1 MMPLSRYLTRLIWL
15 CLLPLMLLSC
25 WMAFDLAARQQADHN
40 HNAQLIAQSMA
51 NATDQRLLARM
62 QAMQMLA
69 ASPLAKDPARRAEFY
84 LEAQGFVEIYDAHV
98 ILAETDGVQ
107 QMLFNTR
114 MPYGS
119 KLPGLPKPNGRSAVV
134 EALASGKPSVGDVI
148 TGPVAKESIVTMA
161 VPIANTG
168 HVLLTTVATSIFQKR
183 MDKISLPSGWSLR
196 LLDSTG
202 ASIAKIGANNFD
214 PAADIDSSGRWTYRS
229 ELVPWSVVL
238 EVPRTI
244 HRAPLVTTAALLL
257 LGVLVATLLGIL
269 GGGIAGRRVGQ
280 AVAELTEEG
289 AAHVA
294 PSRFTEIE
302 EARRSLLETARLRV
316 ALAEKTAASEA
327 KSAFLSTMSHELR
340 TPLNAILGFA
350 QVLQLDPRSSLSG
363 KQQDAVGHIL
373 KAGEH
378 LLLLVNEVLDLSRI
392 EDGHLSL
399 SQQSLALDRLFSDC
413 QTLIENQAAKR
424 RIAVDFSGA
433 GDLTVIADPDR
444 LRQVLLNLLSNAVK
458 YGHEDGRVSVSS
470 AVLDD
475 GRVRIAVRD
484 NGPGIPPELQ
494 TELFKPFSRLGRESG
509 PIEGAGIGLLISQ
522 RLIEAMNG
530 RIGFESVAGQGST
543 FWVDVPA
550 AVS

>member
-1 MMPLSRYLTRLIWL
+1 MPLARYLTRLIWV
-15 CLLPLMLLSC
+15 CLLPLMLLAC
-25 WMAFDLAARQQADHN
+25 WMAFDLAATQQADHD
-40 HNAQLIAQSMA
+40 HNAQVIAQSMA
-51 NATDQRLLARM
+51 SATDQRLLARM
-62 QAMQMLA
+62 QAMQILA
-69 ASPLAKDPARRAEFY
+69 ASPLANDPARRAEFY
-84 LEAQGFVEIYDAHV
+84 REAQGFVDQFGAHV
-98 ILAETDGVQ
+98 ILAEAQGTR

-114 MPYGS
+114 APYGTT
-119 KLPGLPKPNGRSAVV
+119 LPVVPQPMGRSAFI
-134 EALASGKPSVGDVI
+134 EAITSGKPAVGDIVFG
-148 TGPVAKESIVTMA
+148 TVANEPLLAMA
-161 VPIANTG
+161 VPLANKEF
-168 HVLLTTVATSIFQKR
+168 VLLSTVASSIFQKR
-183 MDKISLPSGWSLR
+183 MDKMALPPGWSLR

-214 PAADIDSSGRWTYRS
+214 PVADVDSSARWTFHS
-229 ELVPWSVVL
+229 EFAPWSVVL

-244 HRAPLVTTAALLL
+244 HRAPLVNTAALLL
-257 LGVLVATLLGIL
+257 LGVVVATLLGIL

-280 AVAELTEEG
+280 SVAELTEEG

-294 PSRFTEIE
+294 PSRFAEIE
-302 EARRSLLETARLRV
+302 EARRSLVETARLRV

-350 QVLQLDPRSSLSG
+350 QVLQLDPRSPLSG
-363 KQQDAVGHIL
+363 KQQDAIGQIL

-392 EDGHLSL
+392 EHGHLSL
-399 SQQSLALDRLFSDC
+399 TMQSLALDQLLSDC